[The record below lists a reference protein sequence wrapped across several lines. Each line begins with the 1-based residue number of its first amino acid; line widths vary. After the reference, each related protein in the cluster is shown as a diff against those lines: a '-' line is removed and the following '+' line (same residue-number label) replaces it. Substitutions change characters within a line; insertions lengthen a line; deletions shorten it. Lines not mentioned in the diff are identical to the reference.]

1 MTNLSRNNCPPILS
15 RNCLVR
21 SKQHFYIDR
30 TLKKKKKNDLQVSL
44 FPFLSILACVL
55 GILTLMIT
63 AIVIAQIDPEAIT
76 EKVVTAYEEDVD
88 FQAKID
94 EQKAVI
100 DKIKEEIKSLR
111 ANPEKKLDPKRKDK
125 LQVEI
130 FSLEEKRKKI
140 LADNKQAAALKAT
153 SLKMTEEVAKL
164 TRDLLKAEDEW
175 ELMKDPSKFATMV
188 VKQSG
193 SGAGGDLEPT
203 FIECRSEGLKV
214 YENGKLSFEL
224 KTALVVRDTRF
235 QNLIKKVAREAP
247 YRFWVSTKGTQLDAR
262 FVKRE
267 GINLTLKDKKG
278 KEWKLTTTQLSKA
291 SQRIARKYEDA
302 RKAKMPDPTA
312 RYVIFLIRS
321 KGVSAWS
328 QAAKVCAK
336 FGCKYG
342 QLPLDGEGELDL
354 SLFSGS

>member
-1 MTNLSRNNCPPILS
+1 MQRWYLSNI
-15 RNCLVR
+15 
-21 SKQHFYIDR
+21 
-30 TLKKKKKNDLQVSL
+30 
-44 FPFLSILACVL
+44 
-55 GILTLMIT
+55 
-63 AIVIAQIDPEAIT
+63 
-76 EKVVTAYEEDVD
+76 
-88 FQAKID
+88 
-94 EQKAVI
+94 
-100 DKIKEEIKSLR
+100 
-111 ANPEKKLDPKRKDK
+111 
-125 LQVEI
+125 
-130 FSLEEKRKKI
+130 
-140 LADNKQAAALKAT
+140 
-153 SLKMTEEVAKL
+153 
-164 TRDLLKAEDEW
+164 
-175 ELMKDPSKFATMV
+175 
-188 VKQSG
+188 
-193 SGAGGDLEPT
+193 
-203 FIECRSEGLKV
+203 RSEGLKV

-267 GINLTLKDKKG
+267 GINVTLKDKKG

-312 RYVIFLIRS
+312 RYVIFLIRN

-328 QAAKVCAK
+328 QAVRVCTK